1 MSSVLADHCQSV
13 KGDFYVGLGC
23 CAARGHVRKLRNDPA
38 GFYFMVLGEFSRL
51 TVRVGVG

>member
-13 KGDFYVGLGC
+13 KGDFHVGLGC
-23 CAARGHVRKLRNDPA
+23 CAARGYVRKLRNDPA